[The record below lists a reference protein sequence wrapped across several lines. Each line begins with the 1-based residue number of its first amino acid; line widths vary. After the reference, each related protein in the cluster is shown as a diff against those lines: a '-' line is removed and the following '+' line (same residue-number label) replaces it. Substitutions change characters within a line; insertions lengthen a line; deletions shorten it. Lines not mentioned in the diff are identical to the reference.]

1 MTSKN
6 TDIFRITVI
15 NRQTIDGDSDTVN
28 EAADGTFRERNGK
41 FFIAYKN
48 DGVTSM
54 IKAEGDKVSVK
65 RIGDTHSEMLFAA
78 GKSTEFEYNTQYGAV
93 TMNIFTEEISCA
105 LNGEGGRLKLRY
117 LLSAGGD
124 DIVNDMTIKVRRK

>member
-28 EAADGTFRERNGK
+28 EAADGTFREKNGK

-48 DGVTSM
+48 AGITSM
-54 IKAEGDKVSVK
+54 IKVEGDTISVK
-65 RIGDTHSEMLFAA
+65 RIGDVRSEMLFVL
-78 GKSTEFEYNTQYGAV
+78 GENTEFEYNTQYGAIA
-93 TMNIFTEEISCA
+93 MNIFTEEISCT
-105 LNGEGGRLKLRY
+105 LSSEGGRLKLRY
-117 LLSAGGD
+117 MLGAGGD